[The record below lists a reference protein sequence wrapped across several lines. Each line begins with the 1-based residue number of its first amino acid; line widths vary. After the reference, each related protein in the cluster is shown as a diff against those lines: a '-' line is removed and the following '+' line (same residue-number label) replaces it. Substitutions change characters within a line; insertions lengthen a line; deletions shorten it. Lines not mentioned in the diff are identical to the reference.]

1 MTSWSCVYFQA
12 SLIGFN
18 TALLASKWVLQL
30 LSGCSWYPLNK
41 HSSLTCILCS
51 IHQLFTCSEKEN
63 GINHSLEFKY
73 TTALHIQPITELV
86 LPQLYKLGLVV
97 YLQKFAAYTAL
108 PLIAL

>member
-1 MTSWSCVYFQA
+1 MDAAGTHLRVQTN
-12 SLIGFN
+12 N
-18 TALLASKWVLQL
+18 TMLK
-30 LSGCSWYPLNK
+30 PIK

-51 IHQLFTCSEKEN
+51 IHQLFTCSDKEN